1 VGTLNDVGPAL
12 AAVIA
17 AVGLAV
23 RRGGGAGMGRFFKE
37 VIRGREQARAEQE
50 RHAGFAAL
58 LERLPPGSHLVV
70 RQGPEGDHSMEV
82 RAERRPCPADQRSAP

>member
-1 VGTLNDVGPAL
+1 MGTLNDVAPAL

-23 RRGGGAGMGRFFKE
+23 RRGAGVGRFFKE

-50 RHAGFAAL
+50 RHAGLAAL
-58 LERLPPGSHLVV
+58 LERLPPGSRLVV
-70 RQGPEGDHSMEV
+70 RQGPEGHHSMEV
-82 RAERRPCPADQRSAP
+82 RTDRRPCPADQRSAP